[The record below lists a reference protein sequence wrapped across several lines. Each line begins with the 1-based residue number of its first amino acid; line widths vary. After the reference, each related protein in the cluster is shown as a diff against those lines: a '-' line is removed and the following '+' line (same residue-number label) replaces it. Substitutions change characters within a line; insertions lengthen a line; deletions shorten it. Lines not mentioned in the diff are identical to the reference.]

1 MDQSPTIASV
11 AESTAPQPA
20 PPQPSKIPSAPV
32 EGNIPKLKQFLL
44 DQFASITF
52 NRNGLFPTMDAK
64 PAHLHIKPDAKPF
77 VRHTP
82 IPIPFYLTE
91 AVKKSLDDDV
101 L

>member
-1 MDQSPTIASV
+1 
-11 AESTAPQPA
+11 
-20 PPQPSKIPSAPV
+20 
-32 EGNIPKLKQFLL
+32 
-44 DQFASITF
+44 
-52 NRNGLFPTMDAK
+52 MDAK

-101 L
+101 LWGIIEPVPVGTPIDWCTVMVITTKKNESIRRTVTFNTSTYILKEKLIIIVLLHSN